1 MFRLIQLKPP
11 HGWNAVAW
19 ELAIVTLGVLIALA
33 TQQWADERTWRG
45 KVETSKAALRDE
57 LSEHYSYAVEFRTV
71 YPCMQAQLAQLG
83 DRVLASGA
91 VMDPA
96 PVYEEPGAD
105 FVLRIPSKEY
115 PTEAWQAAVND
126 GTIHRFEPVIRR
138 QLAGHY
144 TMLALIRNMS
154 WANDQSETGLAA
166 LTHPLPLDPTVR
178 YSIITEIEQ
187 LTGRLEHLDLLNGQM
202 IDYLEKASMVPPG
215 DEARSVTERY
225 GTYRF
230 CKARALP
237 MRSFEEAMEAVPSD
251 RSPTVAP

>member
-1 MFRLIQLKPP
+1 MFRLMQFKPP
-11 HGWNAVAW
+11 HGWIAVAW

-71 YPCMQAQLAQLG
+71 YPCLQTQLAQLRE
-83 DRVLASGA
+83 RVLASKA
-91 VMDPA
+91 VLDPA
-96 PVYEEPGAD
+96 PIYQEPGSD

-115 PTEAWQAAVND
+115 PTEVWEAGVND
-126 GTIHRFEPVIRR
+126 GTSQRLEPTVRR

-144 TMLALIRNMS
+144 AQLATILNMRL
-154 WANDQSETGLAA
+154 ANDQSEKGLAA
-166 LTHPLPLDPTVR
+166 LAYALPLDPTVR
-178 YSIITEIEQ
+178 FSIIKELEQ
-187 LTGRLEHLDLLNGQM
+187 ISGRLEYLDLLNGQV
-202 IDYLEKASMVPPG
+202 IDYLQKASMLPPEK
-215 DEARSVTERY
+215 EARSVTERY

-237 MRSFEEAMEAVPSD
+237 MRSFEEAMEALPSD
-251 RSPTVAP
+251 RSPSAP